1 MIDVLAYTVSF
12 IAMTLVASSYFFT
25 KKEWY
30 LLLQS
35 SGIVF
40 LILSYLLTGEYFAM
54 LGLGVGLART
64 ITFFAYEKK
73 DKIAPLWLAVLFAF
87 LTVLAYGIVNLCI
100 LQTAKPVDILYLISL
115 VGYAFVFRIR
125 EVKTVRFASI
135 LPTVLAVAYNV
146 AVGAVPFVIVSY
158 SFELAAIILSIFKY
172 HVLHQENIKGAT
184 YEKH

>member
-1 MIDVLAYTVSF
+1 MIDVLAYTVGF
-12 IAMTLVASSYFFT
+12 IAMALVASSYFFT

-54 LGLGVGLART
+54 LGLGVGLVRT
-64 ITFFAYEKK
+64 ITFFAYEKR
-73 DKIAPLWLAVLFAF
+73 DKTAPLWLAVLFAF

-100 LQTAKPVDILYLISL
+100 LQTAKPLDILYLISL

-135 LPTVLAVAYNV
+135 LPTALAVVYNA

-172 HVLHQENIKGAT
+172 HVLHQEKNKRS
-184 YEKH
+184 YL